1 VHQTLDRTERP
12 DLADDEQSEVT
23 VHSQYLVKKLAN
35 AQRNLYGTVKFDIV
49 ARTIRDWAQDLGRP
63 PRILDIGCSTSIS
76 KEYLADTGLDFD
88 YCGADY
94 EAAFEPDIVLD
105 ATRLSEHRDDLPWQP
120 DVIALLDVLEH
131 LPGRGPAIESVMRQC
146 GEVIAPGGLI
156 LAVVPQLYRLDRLK
170 LGHLHYAEHQVR
182 MTLNEWSEIIGRAVT
197 IESVHGIGYLSC
209 LPYLPMLSPWY
220 EETNRHGKLFHHLR
234 GKTFEWGPL
243 KPAEIA
249 LTRTLGRVPGFR
261 GWCNSSLLVCRAK
274 V

>member
-1 VHQTLDRTERP
+1 VHTVMDRAERQEVSE
-12 DLADDEQSEVT
+12 AQSDVT
-23 VHSQYLVKKLAN
+23 VHSQYLVKKLSH

-49 ARTIRDWAQDLGRP
+49 SREIRTWAKELNRP

-76 KEYLADTGLDFD
+76 KEYLAATGLEFE

-105 ATRLSEHRDDLPWQP
+105 ATRLTDYRDELPWKP
-120 DVIALLDVLEH
+120 DVITLLDVLEH
-131 LPGRGPAIESVMRQC
+131 LPGQAGDIESVMHQC
-146 GEVIAPGGLI
+146 GEVVAPGGLI

-170 LGHLHYAEHQVR
+170 LKHLHYPEHHVR
-182 MTLNEWSEIIGRAVT
+182 FTLNEWSEIVGRSVDIEAVY
-197 IESVHGIGYLSC
+197 GIGYLSC

-220 EETNRHGKLFHHLR
+220 KETNRHGRLFYHLR

-243 KPAEIA
+243 KPVEIG
-249 LTRTLGRVPGFR
+249 LTRALGRLPGLR

-274 V
+274 G

>member
-1 VHQTLDRTERP
+1 MSAGAEP
-12 DLADDEQSEVT
+12 ASP
-23 VHSQYLVKKLAN
+23 VHSPYLVRKLTA

-49 ARTIRDWAQDLGRP
+49 SRVIRKWAHDLDRP

-76 KEYLADTGLDFD
+76 KDYLAATGLTFD

-105 ATRLSEHRDDLPWQP
+105 ATKLAEHRDDLPWQP
-120 DVIALLDVLEH
+120 DVITLLDVLEH
-131 LPGRGPAIESVMRQC
+131 LPGQGPAIESVMRQC
-146 GEVIAPGGLI
+146 GEVVAPGGLI

-170 LGHLHYAEHQVR
+170 LKHLHYPEHHVR
-182 MTLNEWSEIIGRAVT
+182 MTLGEWSAIIEQAVEIAAI
-197 IESVHGIGYLSC
+197 HGIGYLSC

-220 EETNRHGKLFHHLR
+220 EEHNRHGRLFHHLR
-234 GKTFEWGPL
+234 GKTFEWSPL

-249 LTRTLGRVPGFR
+249 LTRTLGRLPGLR

-274 V
+274 G

>member
-1 VHQTLDRTERP
+1 MHQTMDRAKRRDVTDP
-12 DLADDEQSEVT
+12 APEVA
-23 VHSQYLVKKLAN
+23 VHSEYLVKKLAN
-35 AQRNLYGTVKFDIV
+35 AQRNLYGTVKFDV
-49 ARTIRDWAQDLGRP
+49 VSREIRKWSGGLDRK

-76 KEYLADTGLDFD
+76 KEYLADTGLEFD

-105 ATRLSEHRDDLPWQP
+105 ATRLTEHRDELPWRP
-120 DVIALLDVLEH
+120 DVITLLDVLEH
-131 LPGRGPAIESVMRQC
+131 LPGKGPAIESVMRQC
-146 GEVIAPGGLI
+146 GEVVAPGGLV

-170 LGHLHYAEHQVR
+170 LKHLHYPEHQVR
-182 MTLNEWSEIIGRAVT
+182 MTLREWSDIIEQAVT
-197 IESVHGIGYLSC
+197 IEAVIGIGYLSI

-243 KPAEIA
+243 KPVETT
-249 LTRTLGRVPGFR
+249 LTRVLGRLPGFR

-274 V
+274 G